1 MPCTQVG
8 GLGRQVVCICNMR
21 SRIRQKRA
29 GEVDA
34 PWKQWGG
41 NAAPDD
47 VEIPRCRYHG
57 SPLTRPAP
65 FALSLSLSRLPKF
78 RPDQAPPSIH
88 PAGLCLFFFT
98 GEARGCKN
106 GSVGDGDAPDACESA
121 AVDVCVPWCESGPA
135 AWCIPVPRYG
145 NDNTPRRPDLPL
157 SCVPQNPGPCR
168 GMGPLTPQTRPLAL
182 FPGEV
187 VRRCHTRT
195 SNQSPFWVRVGS
207 ALFTF
212 CPAKSLLHQLQG

>member
-1 MPCTQVG
+1 MHLGSSGGGMLHPTTLKYLGVG
-8 GLGRQVVCICNMR
+8 TMVVR
-21 SRIRQKRA
+21 SRDR
-29 GEVDA
+29 
-34 PWKQWGG
+34 P
-41 NAAPDD
+41 
-47 VEIPRCRYHG
+47 
-57 SPLTRPAP
+57 PL
-65 FALSLSLSRLPKF
+65 LSRSLSRVCRNSDPTKPLPPF
-78 RPDQAPPSIH
+78 TPQAY
-88 PAGLCLFFFT
+88 ACFFFT